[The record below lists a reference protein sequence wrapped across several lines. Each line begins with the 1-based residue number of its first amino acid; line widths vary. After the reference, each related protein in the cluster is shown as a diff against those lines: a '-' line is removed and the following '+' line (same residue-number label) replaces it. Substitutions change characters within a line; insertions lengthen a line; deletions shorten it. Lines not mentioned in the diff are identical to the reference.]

1 VTARTKFKVPAYGN
15 LNKALIFQSGAQ
27 IGVDLALPDGSVP
40 GLSELAA
47 ALAPYLTASSSTPA
61 PVNTVVFWSQIQS
74 IPANVQ
80 QVVAL
85 ASVGLVTRQTDGT
98 WITSAI
104 DGTAGR
110 IVVANG
116 NGDLG
121 DPTIDLATVSVGAG
135 GVLATFTVDAY
146 GRVTQRTARTITGTA
161 TRIAVSNGD
170 GAAGNP
176 TIDLVAVSQDAN
188 GVLYAIELDSYGRV
202 TGHRVADLVDLDD
215 VLYPTGTPA
224 DGDVLTYNSGQGWIP
239 APPTGGGGSSYP
251 PPQLLISGCF

>member
-1 VTARTKFKVPAYGN
+1 MTARTKFKVPAYGN

-98 WITSAI
+98 WITSA
-104 DGTAGR
+104 
-110 IVVANG
+110 
-116 NGDLG
+116 
-121 DPTIDLATVSVGAG
+121 
-135 GVLATFTVDAY
+135 
-146 GRVTQRTARTITGTA
+146 
-161 TRIAVSNGD
+161 
-170 GAAGNP
+170 
-176 TIDLVAVSQDAN
+176 
-188 GVLYAIELDSYGRV
+188 
-202 TGHRVADLVDLDD
+202 
-215 VLYPTGTPA
+215 
-224 DGDVLTYNSGQGWIP
+224 
-239 APPTGGGGSSYP
+239 
-251 PPQLLISGCF
+251 